1 MGELRTQESLT
12 LRRSR
17 PRAGVG
23 TLAAMAA
30 NVIGKP
36 LEGCSE
42 EPLTGFYRD
51 GFCNTGANDTGTH
64 VVCAEMT
71 DEFLEF
77 TASKGN
83 DLSTPRPEFR
93 FPGLKAGDRW
103 CLCALRWEEA
113 RRAGAAPRVVLEST
127 HIGALEFVDEV
138 HLREY
143 AAQ

>member
-1 MGELRTQESLT
+1 
-12 LRRSR
+12 
-17 PRAGVG
+17 
-23 TLAAMAA
+23 MAA

-83 DLSTPRPEFR
+83 DLSAPRPEFR

-113 RRAGAAPRVVLEST
+113 RRAGAAPRVVLEAT
-127 HIGALEFVDEV
+127 HIGALEFVDEA

-143 AAQ
+143 AAE

>member
-1 MGELRTQESLT
+1 
-12 LRRSR
+12 
-17 PRAGVG
+17 
-23 TLAAMAA
+23 MAA
-30 NVIGKP
+30 NVRGEP
-36 LEGCSE
+36 LRGCSE

-51 GFCNTGANDTGTH
+51 GFCNTGESDTGTH

-83 DLSTPRPEFR
+83 DLSTPRPRFR

-113 RRAGAAPRVVLEST
+113 RQAGVAPPVVLEAT
-127 HIGALEFVDEV
+127 HIGALEFVDEA
-138 HLREY
+138 HLREH
-143 AAQ
+143 ARA

>member
-1 MGELRTQESLT
+1 
-12 LRRSR
+12 
-17 PRAGVG
+17 
-23 TLAAMAA
+23 MAA
-30 NVIGKP
+30 NVLGGA
-36 LEGCSE
+36 LVGCSD

-83 DLSTPRPEFR
+83 DLSTPRPQFR

-113 RRAGAAPRVVLEST
+113 RQAGVAPRVVLEAT
-127 HIGALEFVDEV
+127 HIGALEFVDEA
-138 HLREY
+138 HLREH
-143 AAQ
+143 ARA

>member
-1 MGELRTQESLT
+1 
-12 LRRSR
+12 
-17 PRAGVG
+17 
-23 TLAAMAA
+23 MAA
-30 NVIGKP
+30 NVIGTR

-42 EPLTGFYRD
+42 EPRTGFYRD

-93 FPGLKAGDRW
+93 FPGLTAGDRW
-103 CLCALRWEEA
+103 CLCAMRWEEA
-113 RRAGAAPRVVLEST
+113 RRAGAAPRVVLGAT
-127 HIGALEFVDEV
+127 HIGALEFVDEA
-138 HLREY
+138 HLREH
-143 AAQ
+143 AAE